1 MNDPIII
8 PMGYQSLNTN
18 TIFKNCN
25 NLILNLLKTLYS
37 TNNQQDK
44 KWLLIDYLIT
54 YPYT

>member
-1 MNDPIII
+1 LNDPIII